1 MMPPRTT
8 DKRERLLD
16 AARDLIHEHG
26 FAKTTLADIA
36 AASGVPLGNVYYY
49 FRTKEDIGAAVIAEH
64 RQRFQGL
71 FEEWNRL
78 PDPLQRLDMFLNLL
92 LGKRDS
98 LAEHGCPLGSLLQEL
113 NKADGSLA
121 DKAQSPL
128 REQLDWITAQFRSLR
143 QADADDL
150 ALQLISTVQG
160 VILLAN
166 TLHDASVVE
175 RQIAR
180 LKVWLRSLP
189 GVAVA
194 AG

>member
-78 PDPLQRLDMFLNLL
+78 PDPR
-92 LGKRDS
+92 
-98 LAEHGCPLGSLLQEL
+98 
-113 NKADGSLA
+113 
-121 DKAQSPL
+121 
-128 REQLDWITAQFRSLR
+128 RS
-143 QADADDL
+143 D
-150 ALQLISTVQG
+150 
-160 VILLAN
+160 
-166 TLHDASVVE
+166 
-175 RQIAR
+175 
-180 LKVWLRSLP
+180 
-189 GVAVA
+189 
-194 AG
+194 

>member
-1 MMPPRTT
+1 
-8 DKRERLLD
+8 
-16 AARDLIHEHG
+16 
-26 FAKTTLADIA
+26 
-36 AASGVPLGNVYYY
+36 
-49 FRTKEDIGAAVIAEH
+49 
-64 RQRFQGL
+64 
-71 FEEWNRL
+71 
-78 PDPLQRLDMFLNLL
+78 MFLDVL